1 MRQGGWGNGSRE
13 KNLVGIITYQ
23 ICYHYLPDLVLLLSR
38 FGIIIYQIWYYH
50 LPNLVLPLN
59 DVDYACHFCDISVF
73 QLKPLSQVGGSSG
86 NPRDHSS
93 HNRFCRLPS
102 LHLHHHQNQGFVLQ
116 ALQLHRILGISEYI
130 FVIMKTSLPSPLRCE
145 AWSRPTWGSSRTLW
159 GTSMLSTS
167 WLSQFSPLFNWW

>member
-1 MRQGGWGNGSRE
+1 MAVVTKIWQVLLSTRY
-13 KNLVGIITYQ
+13 VIITYQ
-23 ICYHYLPDLVLLLSR
+23 IWCYYLPDLVLLLSR
-38 FGIIIYQIWYYH
+38 FGIIIYQIRYYY

-59 DVDYACHFCDISVF
+59 NVDHACHFCDISVF

-93 HNRFCRLPS
+93 HHRFCRLPS

-130 FVIMKTSLPSPLRCE
+130 FVIMNTSLSSPLRCE
-145 AWSRPTWGSSRTLW
+145 AWSRPTWGSSRTL
-159 GTSMLSTS
+159 
-167 WLSQFSPLFNWW
+167 